1 MLISAVQKRSDN
13 QTKNKNY
20 TMKKILL
27 FIAIAFSAVTNAQV
41 TKVSLQASGLTCS
54 MCSNAINKAL
64 KTLDFVDKVD
74 ADIKT
79 YTFEISFKEN
89 SHVDFDMIKKKVEGA
104 GFFVSG
110 FVATIHFNNVQV
122 TKGQPVSIAGKT
134 FYFVN
139 TNDQSL
145 NGAKQ
150 VKVLDK
156 GFVSAKE
163 YKRNAFPESATRTY
177 HATL

>member
-1 MLISAVQKRSDN
+1 
-13 QTKNKNY
+13 
-20 TMKKILL
+20 
-27 FIAIAFSAVTNAQV
+27 VTNAQV

-74 ADIKT
+74 PDIKT

-89 SHVDFDMIKKKVEGA
+89 SRVDFDLIKKKVEGA
-104 GFFVSG
+104 GFTVSG
-110 FVATIHFNNVQV
+110 FVATMLFDNVRV
-122 TKGQPVSIAGKT
+122 IDGQPITIEDRT

-145 NGAKQ
+145 NGVKQ
-150 VKVLDK
+150 VKV
-156 GFVSAKE
+156 
-163 YKRNAFPESATRTY
+163 
-177 HATL
+177 